1 MLEVKTATA
10 VGSGLCGV
18 WQVPVEPIPCP
29 TIQVVGRRQP
39 LQGRNGVGLYGNV
52 VVYE

>member
-1 MLEVKTATA
+1 MKTATA
-10 VGSGLCGV
+10 VASGLCGV
-18 WQVPVEPIPCP
+18 RQMPVEPVPCT

-52 VVYE
+52 VVYSYI